1 MSFTNLSDALKNVNI
16 DAISEIELVKLI
28 REVCNNNL
36 PADNYNRVTLHNAMI
51 IAKALK
57 ASYNK
62 GYWDATNFI
71 AGG

>member
-1 MSFTNLSDALKNVNI
+1 MSFSHLADALKHVNI

-28 REVCNNNL
+28 RETCNKEYPVEN
-36 PADNYNRVTLHNAMI
+36 PNRVTLSTALV

-71 AGG
+71 AEG

>member
-1 MSFTNLSDALKNVNI
+1 MSFTRLSENLKNVNL
-16 DAISEIELVKLI
+16 DAISEIELVKII
-28 REVCNNNL
+28 RETCNKDLPPNNT
-36 PADNYNRVTLHNAMI
+36 NRVTLSTALV

-71 AGG
+71 AEG

>member
-1 MSFTNLSDALKNVNI
+1 MSFTKLADALKHVNI

-28 REVCNNNL
+28 RETCNKDL
-36 PADNYNRVTLHNAMI
+36 PANNINYVTLHNGMVI
-51 IAKALK
+51 VKALK

-71 AGG
+71 AGS